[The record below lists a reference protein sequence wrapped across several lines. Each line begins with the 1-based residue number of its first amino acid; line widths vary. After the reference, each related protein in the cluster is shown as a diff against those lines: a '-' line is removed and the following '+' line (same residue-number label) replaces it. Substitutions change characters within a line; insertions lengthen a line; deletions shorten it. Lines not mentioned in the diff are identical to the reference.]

1 MLSVVSNIRLGLE
14 KYYNEALQAQN
25 YDFQTNKFKQSFVDS
40 QTKRYSNSMESAPWV
55 YGSIT
60 YLDVLN
66 TLTMDAYASTMQEYI
81 KALHAMAAPS
91 TGTPEGINSLI
102 NLVNSLERNLRSTIG
117 VKRDPS
123 NAQHGVN
130 TPKRIVNI
138 KHEIKSIFDSNVAK
152 NAGIDYLSGQVTNF
166 DGLRVV
172 TGAEW
177 ESRTT
182 SETNKFFTGTTD
194 MTLNIVGE
202 ESSSPTFSTDI
213 MQMAYLS
220 PASIDLYNNSYD
232 LLNGASNFDPSYCD
246 EIVYTAL
253 SYSPATPPPFSPD
266 TLTTA
271 ALLSTTSNSGLTLMT
286 EAEFRIAL
294 PNPDALNLA
303 QDYVGENSKFLTED
317 LDQEVFP
324 EPVTPKLTSNSYKL
338 LTALCGPSIFSNAA
352 SPSQP
357 GSAFDAPITSIPT
370 LSKFNLAS
378 TSNPITDKLTSLTLK
393 GHSKETALGI
403 ITEELKTIPNQLKS
417 IMVTA
422 GTPTIEGAPTESSE
436 TQLSSIDL
444 PSEISSGP
452 VVATEGA
459 GAESVKANWFSTGI
473 DSFTTE
479 TTISTMVLNYQML
492 SQIEV
497 LTGYEGMS
505 NGSPSVKAPI
515 WKPMTQELYDAN
527 FNKLLLCK
535 IVRYS
540 DTTLGISTP
549 SGVELPI
556 YNEYFFLKPFDVS
569 AVDVI
574 VESTTYPTP
583 SQAQLKTSILPN
595 LTVEVE
601 SLMSTLGY
609 TTSQQDVASIE
620 TEYLSTINIPYAA
633 SQTTTQ
639 ATNTQT
645 QTTNTQTTNTQTQ
658 TMVTQ
663 TQNGGY

>member
-1 MLSVVSNIRLGLE
+1 
-14 KYYNEALQAQN
+14 
-25 YDFQTNKFKQSFVDS
+25 
-40 QTKRYSNSMESAPWV
+40 
-55 YGSIT
+55 
-60 YLDVLN
+60 
-66 TLTMDAYASTMQEYI
+66 
-81 KALHAMAAPS
+81 
-91 TGTPEGINSLI
+91 
-102 NLVNSLERNLRSTIG
+102 
-117 VKRDPS
+117 
-123 NAQHGVN
+123 
-130 TPKRIVNI
+130 
-138 KHEIKSIFDSNVAK
+138 
-152 NAGIDYLSGQVTNF
+152 
-166 DGLRVV
+166 
-172 TGAEW
+172 
-177 ESRTT
+177 
-182 SETNKFFTGTTD
+182 
-194 MTLNIVGE
+194 
-202 ESSSPTFSTDI
+202 
-213 MQMAYLS
+213 
-220 PASIDLYNNSYD
+220 
-232 LLNGASNFDPSYCD
+232 
-246 EIVYTAL
+246 
-253 SYSPATPPPFSPD
+253 
-266 TLTTA
+266 
-271 ALLSTTSNSGLTLMT
+271 
-286 EAEFRIAL
+286 
-294 PNPDALNLA
+294 
-303 QDYVGENSKFLTED
+303 
-317 LDQEVFP
+317 
-324 EPVTPKLTSNSYKL
+324 
-338 LTALCGPSIFSNAA
+338 
-352 SPSQP
+352 
-357 GSAFDAPITSIPT
+357 
-370 LSKFNLAS
+370 
-378 TSNPITDKLTSLTLK
+378 
-393 GHSKETALGI
+393 
-403 ITEELKTIPNQLKS
+403 
-417 IMVTA
+417 
-422 GTPTIEGAPTESSE
+422 
-436 TQLSSIDL
+436 
-444 PSEISSGP
+444 
-452 VVATEGA
+452 
-459 GAESVKANWFSTGI
+459 
-473 DSFTTE
+473 
-479 TTISTMVLNYQML
+479 ML